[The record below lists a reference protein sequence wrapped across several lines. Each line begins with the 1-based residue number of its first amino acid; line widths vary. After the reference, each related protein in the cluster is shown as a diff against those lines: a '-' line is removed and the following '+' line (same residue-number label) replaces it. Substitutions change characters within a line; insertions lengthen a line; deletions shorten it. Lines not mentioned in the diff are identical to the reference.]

1 MSLRQFENI
10 YCLACQMN
18 SKTFMINVQLI
29 VSRDIYYF
37 DKSVSIRLVFYG
49 FPRVL
54 VIEHSLIIK

>member
-37 DKSVSIRLVFYG
+37 DKSVSVRLVFLWISSSSG
-49 FPRVL
+49 N
-54 VIEHSLIIK
+54 